1 MRVTSTLFHCSFLGL
16 ANLTGEGSFRQHVPC
31 SSYSCQ
37 LKPQGTF
44 EHGFLSQITITTG
57 EVSSEAE
64 SKVEAVEII
73 LGEKKM
79 AAITSKIILQSI
91 SEQK

>member
-1 MRVTSTLFHCSFLGL
+1 M
-16 ANLTGEGSFRQHVPC
+16 
-31 SSYSCQ
+31 
-37 LKPQGTF
+37 F

-79 AAITSKIILQSI
+79 AAITSKVILQSKP
-91 SEQK
+91 E

>member
-1 MRVTSTLFHCSFLGL
+1 M
-16 ANLTGEGSFRQHVPC
+16 
-31 SSYSCQ
+31 
-37 LKPQGTF
+37 F

-79 AAITSKIILQSI
+79 AAITSKVILQSKPEWNK
-91 SEQK
+91 SEQKWITSSKMKF